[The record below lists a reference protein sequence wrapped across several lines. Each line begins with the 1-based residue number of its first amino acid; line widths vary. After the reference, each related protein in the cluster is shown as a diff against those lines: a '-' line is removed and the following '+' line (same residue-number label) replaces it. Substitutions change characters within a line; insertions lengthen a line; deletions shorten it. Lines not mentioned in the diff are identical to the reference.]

1 MIDDVIAVHR
11 AAACGQ
17 DRREVNVADAERGE
31 IRNLCT
37 GCVEAEV
44 AMQLQPHRRANAGVA
59 AIPTAVQVER
69 PGRAAASAPSRR
81 ATASSPTRSSRAPIG
96 LPGAPIQGLRSPAGA
111 NRADPRHWPAADR
124 RRWKE
129 RSEDHTSELQSLMRT
144 SYAVFC
150 LKKKRFSKKHTLS
163 TQLHSTRYIQCNP
176 CNPRSS
182 NTLATD

>member
-69 PGRAAASAPSRR
+69 PWRAAASAPGRR
-81 ATASSPTRSSRAPIG
+81 ATASS
-96 LPGAPIQGLRSPAGA
+96 
-111 NRADPRHWPAADR
+111 
-124 RRWKE
+124 
-129 RSEDHTSELQSLMRT
+129 RSEEHTSELQSRMRT
-144 SYAVFC
+144 SPAVFR
-150 LKKKRFSKKHTLS
+150 LQK
-163 TQLHSTRYIQCNP
+163 
-176 CNPRSS
+176 
-182 NTLATD
+182 